1 MRCASLANA
10 DTSASPPEAAPKC
23 GGGPDIGRSG
33 ALSARHPAH
42 AVGAEVEAAPAVHAQ
57 FPRRRPLGPTQR
69 GALAASLDVRI
80 GEVQDHCDRRR
91 HESPADHLPFGASRR
106 LSRSHGLSNVH
117 RRQRC
122 SRTRQARGSH
132 PLGRV
137 TPRSRRLNVELRRQ
151 AISERLV
158 QRALMFD
165 ERPGATVLALEL
177 GDSGLM
183 H

>member
-91 HESPADHLPFGASRR
+91 HESPADHLPFGGSRR
-106 LSRSHGLSNVH
+106 SVLWLEQCTSQTTLQPDGAGAPQSSFGWCHLVE
-117 RRQRC
+117 
-122 SRTRQARGSH
+122 
-132 PLGRV
+132 
-137 TPRSRRLNVELRRQ
+137 PRSAEPSAAQDLLRDCRRRGQIARAYLRRPSNPQ
-151 AISERLV
+151 
-158 QRALMFD
+158 QRDWVNA
-165 ERPGATVLALEL
+165 
-177 GDSGLM
+177 
-183 H
+183 